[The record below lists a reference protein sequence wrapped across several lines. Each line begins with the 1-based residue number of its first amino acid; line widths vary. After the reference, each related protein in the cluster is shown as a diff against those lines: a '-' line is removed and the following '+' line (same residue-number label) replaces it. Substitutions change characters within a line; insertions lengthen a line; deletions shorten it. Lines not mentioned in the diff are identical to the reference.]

1 MEVRLGLATP
11 HLVMGEGQACLVS
24 GWVRVTWRR
33 EGLARRFRH
42 ALTLTTR
49 ACLRSSLTS
58 AGCADSPSAPLSN
71 LPPRREPTSD
81 VSCPLVLSG
90 LLQHCLARLNA
101 QCREA
106 GHAHL
111 VSAADQCRR
120 RGAAARR
127 GRDARLYRFLRL
139 PAESNRAW
147 TASCRQ
153 LTPFCRRTG
162 RFRSQP
168 DDGVVPC
175 QRRAPW
181 PVRHS
186 DSRDAAVRV
195 LDRSDVSTA
204 GTNDR
209 RADLSGSR
217 GPHDRIPGRS
227 IRARRSGFPIADGSC
242 MGVSARALGLAIAPL
257 CLTAALLHIAMQ
269 MQRRR

>member
-33 EGLARRFRH
+33 EGLARRFQH
-42 ALTLTTR
+42 ALTLSTR

-58 AGCADSPSAPLSN
+58 AGCADSPSARLSN

-81 VSCPLVLSG
+81 VSCPLALSG

-101 QCREA
+101 RCREA
-106 GHAHL
+106 DHAHL

-153 LTPFCRRTG
+153 LTPSCRRTG
-162 RFRSQP
+162 RFPQP
-168 DDGVVPC
+168 ARRWGCSLSASCSLAC
-175 QRRAPW
+175 QAQRQPRCCC
-181 PVRHS
+181 
-186 DSRDAAVRV
+186 
-195 LDRSDVSTA
+195 
-204 GTNDR
+204 
-209 RADLSGSR
+209 SGSR
-217 GPHDRIPGRS
+217 PLRCIHCWYQRPPSGPQRQSR
-227 IRARRSGFPIADGSC
+227 
-242 MGVSARALGLAIAPL
+242 
-257 CLTAALLHIAMQ
+257 TA
-269 MQRRR
+269 